1 LSLLDGIH
9 LLVKAW
15 NLVSGGTIKNCYRKA
30 GWAAIGQDIHHPNEP
45 LPLYEELFQQIS
57 TSISFHEFITVD
69 DGVVSRAT
77 LSDVEIIASVKGSE
91 VSEDEFQEDSDVE
104 KVQDTMVIQN
114 ADEAYRMVNAL
125 RLFLASHLNSDEQ
138 NTTAFVEIER
148 MVDKVLQKK
157 RTRQPLITEF
167 F

>member
-1 LSLLDGIH
+1 MSLLDGIH

-15 NLVSGGTIKNCYRKA
+15 NLVSGGTIENCYRKA

-45 LPLYEELFQQIS
+45 PPLYEELFQQIS
-57 TSISFHEFITVD
+57 TSIPVHEFITVD

-91 VSEDEFQEDSDVE
+91 VSEDEFQEYSDVE
-104 KVQDTMVIQN
+104 KVQ
-114 ADEAYRMVNAL
+114 
-125 RLFLASHLNSDEQ
+125 
-138 NTTAFVEIER
+138 
-148 MVDKVLQKK
+148 DKVLQKK

-167 F
+167 FLIHSTYSETVVFHRADSFFIYSNMMYAQITSVLLTQSF